1 MYNYNRHNS
10 YDSYYNNNKARQYQ
24 PINIQPANHFQNR
37 QNDLNIRNNDNEF
50 GIRRIN
56 SNKRN
61 INNNFNQYDIRNN
74 IRNVN
79 YGNNNRINE
88 YNIEESYLNKK
99 NDAHKENMNV
109 LYKPRPNSY
118 KRESNIKNNEVTFDY
133 KKRRELPNKN
143 RNGNQN
149 PQQNAKEMAQKI
161 GYNNNDYI
169 PKNYI
174 KNHEYISYDKKSK
187 NNYININ
194 NDHNLISNKD
204 ISDIKN
210 IQQTNKYDSNY
221 KPQYQQ
227 NKNLYK
233 YSENDKNNKYQ
244 NYPSNLND
252 NDNNINNMNK
262 NYNNNFFKNK
272 EKINHNF
279 NFEIGKDKNVKDIN
293 INNFRNKIQKNE
305 ISSKNREDK
314 NFNNLGALQHN
325 YKPIKLYDIQQ
336 NLDNLNKNSRDDN
349 NIKNFYNKDNKNA
362 NFVFEKKNEKNH
374 LINKYGDLDLNN
386 KNALEEKNNIKQN
399 YHFENKNN
407 DNNFNNQ
414 ERANRNFNNNL
425 EKDKISDKHKIFR
438 QMTKEKNDSNLGFNS
453 NKAEYQSNNER
464 RYYSE
469 DKNKKYIHINN
480 NAQNNKEEKPNNYI
494 SKYYERQNKFMENI
508 NKKIGADKQGNN
520 DVKIN
525 NYMSEKEELIM
536 TKNALDNRNISS
548 LNTHNT
554 IVNTSDFTRKMI
566 EPILNPKSDNRVLSP
581 QVRPSYNN
589 NNFNNMN
596 NNGNARNNMNNR
608 NVNIQNINNN
618 NQIINQRKNNQINQN
633 KIITQNNFNSNNNN
647 NNARKIPNN
656 MRPVSPEQMNNIQ
669 IRKEFLNDN
678 RNNNIN
684 SNNNR
689 INSRSPFFY
698 HNNFQNN
705 NNNQNVINNNNG
717 MNMNNMNNMNNMHNN
732 GMNMN
737 MNNMH
742 NNRMIM
748 NNNNNNNF
756 KVMNMNNNNFNF
768 NGMNMNNKFINPNNI
783 NMITNQN
790 QFNQNNNMKFNQI
803 VPFNN
808 NLVNNNKVNIPIM
821 NQNQNFVQNQFILMQ
836 NQMMMN
842 QFQNMNMGLGN
853 NQFIQRSKSSSHFGR
868 PVPRP
873 PNVTKNCACGLQNIG
888 ATCYMNAT
896 LQCLAH
902 VNVLVSFMLKEK
914 DIIRK
919 YSYKNKLANSFL
931 EVLENLWQ
939 NNNLKD
945 FAPHKF
951 KQLISNM
958 NPLFAGV
965 QANDSKDL
973 VLFLL
978 ETMHDELNKVKN
990 KKQNNETV
998 DQYSFEN
1005 SFKSFTLY
1013 FQQNFQSVI
1022 SDNFYG
1028 MYDSIMKCLNCNIVT
1043 HNIQCYNIL
1052 IIPLEEVR
1060 KFKNRPQKLVTI
1072 RECFEYYQKP
1082 EYMTGQNQIYCNRCK
1097 QMANS
1102 VNSSFLIVG
1111 PKLLVINLN
1120 RGKGLQFNI
1129 KLDFDEY
1136 INISDFIYFKSTPTK
1151 YKLIGVV
1158 THFGPSGMSGHFI
1171 AFCNSFMDNK
1181 WYRYNDSLVTP
1192 SSFQD
1197 AKNTGVPYILFYQAQ

>member
-1 MYNYNRHNS
+1 MDNFRQNSLYNS
-10 YDSYYNNNKARQYQ
+10 YKSNDLINKDLRGGIHPWNIQPPNQVQNRRNNNDGVQIKKINNERKNINNKNIQRFGINNNINNINNGINYIKKEENNKINMKELYNIYPLQNNNKIVGENDRGKNNNKYQ
-24 PINIQPANHFQNR
+24 VDCRRRERPRSQNLHNKKDEQKMYQGYLNNNENNR
-37 QNDLNIRNNDNEF
+37 QN
-50 GIRRIN
+50 
-56 SNKRN
+56 
-61 INNNFNQYDIRNN
+61 
-74 IRNVN
+74 
-79 YGNNNRINE
+79 
-88 YNIEESYLNKK
+88 
-99 NDAHKENMNV
+99 
-109 LYKPRPNSY
+109 
-118 KRESNIKNNEVTFDY
+118 
-133 KKRRELPNKN
+133 
-143 RNGNQN
+143 N
-149 PQQNAKEMAQKI
+149 PQ
-161 GYNNNDYI
+161 NNQASRQ
-169 PKNYI
+169 
-174 KNHEYISYDKKSK
+174 YISYDKNSK
-187 NNYININ
+187 NFYNNDNNGFVLNKEINNIKIIQHTKEHHINDNPQHYGKNNFENKALENEKNDIFKNDQRYQKNENNNNNKNRKIFNNYLDDRNNILNYNKNNEININ
-194 NDHNLISNKD
+194 NHGGFRKNHRIIENRNKKLD
-204 ISDIKN
+204 DNINNIHIIKN
-210 IQQTNKYDSNY
+210 DDNPVKLKQFDMEQDKYHL
-221 KPQYQQ
+221 
-227 NKNLYK
+227 NKN
-233 YSENDKNNKYQ
+233 NNNIQKT
-244 NYPSNLND
+244 D
-252 NDNNINNMNK
+252 DNNINNAYIKYIQMNNFEQNKLNENKDEK
-262 NYNNNFFKNK
+262 NQLLNKYNNRGLHHKYPSEDKYNSKRNIEF
-272 EKINHNF
+272 EKYNNR
-279 NFEIGKDKNVKDIN
+279 N
-293 INNFRNKIQKNE
+293 INNPKRNQENTMINPNTNSNIQKDTKNPNHKVFAQMINE
-305 ISSKNREDK
+305 KGYD
-314 NFNNLGALQHN
+314 NLGIYN
-325 YKPIKLYDIQQ
+325 YKAKNQLNNEKRNQ
-336 NLDNLNKNSRDDN
+336 NYSADK
-349 NIKNFYNKDNKNA
+349 IKNY
-362 NFVFEKKNEKNH
+362 
-374 LINKYGDLDLNN
+374 LP
-386 KNALEEKNNIKQN
+386 
-399 YHFENKNN
+399 
-407 DNNFNNQ
+407 
-414 ERANRNFNNNL
+414 
-425 EKDKISDKHKIFR
+425 
-438 QMTKEKNDSNLGFNS
+438 
-453 NKAEYQSNNER
+453 
-464 RYYSE
+464 
-469 DKNKKYIHINN
+469 INN
-480 NAQNNKEEKPNNYI
+480 NEEKIINYRDT
-494 SKYYERQNKFMENI
+494 YHERQNRFKE
-508 NKKIGADKQGNN
+508 KKINDNKEGNN
-520 DVKIN
+520 NIKIN
-525 NYMSEKEELIM
+525 NYFDKEKDLIS
-536 TKNALDNRNISS
+536 TKNVLDNRNLSS
-548 LNTHNT
+548 LNNYNT
-554 IVNTSDFTRKMI
+554 VISTNNFTKKMI
-566 EPILNPKSDNRVLSP
+566 EPILKQNSDNRPLSP
-581 QVRPSYNN
+581 PTKPNHFNN
-589 NNFNNMN
+589 DFNNMN
-596 NNGNARNNMNNR
+596 IMNIMNNNANARNNMNNR
-608 NVNIQNINNN
+608 NVNNQNININK
-618 NQIINQRKNNQINQN
+618 QIINQRNNQTNQN
-633 KIITQNNFNSNNNN
+633 NIIQQNNFISNNNN

-717 MNMNNMNNMNNMHNN
+717 MNMNNMNNMHNN

-1005 SFKSFTLY
+1005 SFKSFTRY

-1060 KFKNRPQKLVTI
+1060 KFKNRTQKLVNI

-1136 INISDFIYFKSTPTK
+1136 INISDFIYFKSTPTR